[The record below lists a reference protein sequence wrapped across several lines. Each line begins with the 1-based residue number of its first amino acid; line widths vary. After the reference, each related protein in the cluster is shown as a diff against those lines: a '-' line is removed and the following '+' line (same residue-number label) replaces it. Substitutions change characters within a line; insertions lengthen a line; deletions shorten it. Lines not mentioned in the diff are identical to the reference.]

1 MSDQKFRLLFE
12 VGLYYGHASTME
24 GCPSKTDGRENL
36 PRGQVD
42 WRPLEAREAEFL
54 SGGRQIH
61 WQPGELESKSP
72 IENRFDDF

>member
-24 GCPSKTDGRENL
+24 GCPSKTNGRENL

-42 WRPLEAREAEFL
+42 
-54 SGGRQIH
+54 
-61 WQPGELESKSP
+61 
-72 IENRFDDF
+72 